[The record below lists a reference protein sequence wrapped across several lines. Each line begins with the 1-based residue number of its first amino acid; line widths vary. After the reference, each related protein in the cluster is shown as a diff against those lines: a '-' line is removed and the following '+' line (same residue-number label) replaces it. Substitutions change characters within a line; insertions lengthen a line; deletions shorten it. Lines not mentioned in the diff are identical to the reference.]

1 MQKNNTETRIDVR
14 RNLNNTGEESPGH
27 ASANVD
33 SAAHN
38 SEIVRFHGKQGHG
51 FAAEQGNDIIDKLR
65 GNDAK
70 VVGNDNKKNG
80 PDRLVNGQFIQTKYC
95 QTAKDS
101 INAGFDKK
109 TGLFKYYDSNNNAI
123 AIEVPKDQYEKA
135 VEEMVKKIKAKKVP
149 GYENSKN
156 PEEDARK
163 LVKKGHLTY
172 QQAKNIAKAGTIESL
187 VFDSVNGVIICTSA
201 FGITAVATFAK
212 SIWDGNDIDV
222 AVEESLCAGI
232 QVGGIA
238 FTTSVISAQLVRVG
252 LNSSLQTL
260 NKQVIKTLFNT
271 KVKKEALVK
280 FLNYVASESVTVK
293 NVVNKASKMLTSNEI
308 VQAVTF
314 VVLSANDISNSFQ
327 GKISG
332 KQLFKNMTTLA
343 ASLGGGLVGFNLGS
357 AAGTAVGI
365 VVGTA
370 VGGPAGGTVGAK
382 IGFWIGGAAGSSV
395 GGMGAN
401 EITNK
406 TLSEFIEDDAVAMVA
421 IINKHFVDL
430 AQEFLLTQEE
440 VDLALDDLI
449 LSLDQFQLLEMFA
462 SPDRDKYADDLLR
475 GIIEKIIAFRS
486 NITLPDEDA
495 YFDTLVRMEERLT
508 NGGQI
513 IETKKVDV
521 VEIGRRLTGKEIGE
535 RAAKKAWYVTKNMN
549 AINLQV
555 ENLLIKAKN
564 NEENTKIKLAS
575 LEQKNM
581 ELKKEINLLLG
592 E

>member
-1 MQKNNTETRIDVR
+1 MSDKYNDSEFTRINVK
-14 RNLNNTGEESPGH
+14 RNEKNIAEESPGYH
-27 ASANVD
+27 TSGID

-38 SEIVRFHGKQGHG
+38 NEMVRIHGKQGHG
-51 FAAEQGNDIIDKLR
+51 FAAEQGNDLIDNLR
-65 GNDAK
+65 GVGSK

-80 PDRLVNGQFIQTKYC
+80 PDRMVNGQYIQTKYY
-95 QTAKDS
+95 QTAS
-101 INAGFDKK
+101 QSVAAGFKNKK
-109 TGLFKYYDSNNNAI
+109 YKYYDTNGKAM

-135 VEEMVKKIKAKKVP
+135 VELMRKRIKSGQVK
-149 GYENSKN
+149 GYSDPK
-156 PEEDARK
+156 DAEK

-172 QQAKNIAKAGTIESL
+172 QQAKNLAKAGTIESL
-187 VFDSVNGVIICTSA
+187 VFDSVHGAIICTSA
-201 FGITAVATFAK
+201 FGITAVITFAK

-232 QVGGIA
+232 QVGGITFA
-238 FTTSVISAQLVRVG
+238 TSVISAQLVKVG
-252 LNSSLQTL
+252 LNSSLKTVGRETVKTVFKSQTSRQIL
-260 NKQVIKTLFNT
+260 RKLLGDGT
-271 KVKKEALVK
+271 KEA
-280 FLNYVASESVTVK
+280 VK
-293 NVVNKASKMLTSNEI
+293 NINKAADLLCSNVI
-308 VQAVTF
+308 VEAVMF
-314 VVLSANDISNSFQ
+314 VALSANDISNSFQ

-343 ASLGGGLVGFNLGS
+343 ASLGGGTTGYYIGGSIGLTIGAYFAGSNGGVIGFKIGS
-357 AAGTAVGI
+357 
-365 VVGTA
+365 VVGSIT
-370 VGGPAGGTVGAK
+370 
-382 IGFWIGGAAGSSV
+382 
-395 GGMGAN
+395 GGMVSN
-401 EITNK
+401 KITNK
-406 TLSEFIEDDAVAMVA
+406 ALSEFIEDDAVAMVA
-421 IINKHFVDL
+421 IIKKHFVDL

-440 VDLALDDLI
+440 VDLALDDLE
-449 LSLDQFQLLEMFA
+449 LALDQFQLLEMFA

-495 YFDTLVRMEERLT
+495 YFDALVRMEERLT

-564 NEENTKIKLAS
+564 NEEKTKIKLAS

>member
-1 MQKNNTETRIDVR
+1 MSDKYNDSEFTRINVK
-14 RNLNNTGEESPGH
+14 RNEKNIAEESPGYH
-27 ASANVD
+27 TSGID

-38 SEIVRFHGKQGHG
+38 NEMVRIHGKQGHG
-51 FAAEQGNDIIDKLR
+51 FAAEQGNDLIDNLR
-65 GNDAK
+65 GVGSK

-80 PDRLVNGQFIQTKYC
+80 PDRMVNGQYIQTKYY
-95 QTAKDS
+95 QTAS
-101 INAGFDKK
+101 QSVAAGFKNKK
-109 TGLFKYYDSNNNAI
+109 YKYYDTNGKAM

-135 VEEMVKKIKAKKVP
+135 VELMRKRIKSGQVK
-149 GYENSKN
+149 GYSDPK
-156 PEEDARK
+156 DAEK

-172 QQAKNIAKAGTIESL
+172 QQAKNLAKAGTIESL
-187 VFDSVNGVIICTSA
+187 VFDSVHGAIICTSA
-201 FGITAVATFAK
+201 FGITAVITFAK

-232 QVGGIA
+232 QVGGITFA
-238 FTTSVISAQLVRVG
+238 TSVISAQLVKVG
-252 LNSSLQTL
+252 LNSSLKTVGRETVKTVFKSQTSRQIL
-260 NKQVIKTLFNT
+260 RKLLGDGT
-271 KVKKEALVK
+271 KEA
-280 FLNYVASESVTVK
+280 VK
-293 NVVNKASKMLTSNEI
+293 NINKAADLLCSNVI
-308 VQAVTF
+308 VEAVMF
-314 VVLSANDISNSFQ
+314 VALSANDISNSFQ

-343 ASLGGGLVGFNLGS
+343 ASLGGGTTGYYIGGSIGLTIGAYFAGSNGGVIGFKIGS
-357 AAGTAVGI
+357 
-365 VVGTA
+365 VVGSIT
-370 VGGPAGGTVGAK
+370 
-382 IGFWIGGAAGSSV
+382 
-395 GGMGAN
+395 GGMVSN
-401 EITNK
+401 KITNK
-406 TLSEFIEDDAVAMVA
+406 ALSEFIEDDAVAMVA
-421 IINKHFVDL
+421 IIKKHFVDL

-440 VDLALDDLI
+440 VDLALDDLE
-449 LSLDQFQLLEMFA
+449 LALDQFKLLEMFA

-495 YFDTLVRMEERLT
+495 YFDALVRMEERLT

-564 NEENTKIKLAS
+564 NEEKTKIKLAS

>member
-1 MQKNNTETRIDVR
+1 MNDKYNDSGSTRINVK
-14 RNLNNTGEESPGH
+14 RNEKNIAEESPGYH
-27 ASANVD
+27 TSGMD

-38 SEIVRFHGKQGHG
+38 NEMVRIHGKQGHG
-51 FAAEQGNDIIDKLR
+51 FAAEQGNDLIDNLR
-65 GNDAK
+65 GVDSK

-80 PDRLVNGQFIQTKYC
+80 PDRMVNGQYIQTKYY
-95 QTAKDS
+95 QTAS
-101 INAGFDKK
+101 QSVAAGFKNK
-109 TGLFKYYDSNNNAI
+109 QYKYYDTNGKAM

-135 VEEMVKKIKAKKVP
+135 VELMRKRIKSGQVK
-149 GYENSKN
+149 GYSDPK
-156 PEEDARK
+156 DAEK

-172 QQAKNIAKAGTIESL
+172 QQAKNLAKAGTIESL
-187 VFDSVNGVIICTSA
+187 VFDSVHGAIICTSA
-201 FGITAVATFAK
+201 FGITAVITFAK

-232 QVGGIA
+232 QVGGITFA
-238 FTTSVISAQLVRVG
+238 TSVISAQLVKVG
-252 LNSSLQTL
+252 LNSSLKTVGRETVKTVFKSQTSRQIL
-260 NKQVIKTLFNT
+260 RKLLGDGT
-271 KVKKEALVK
+271 KEA
-280 FLNYVASESVTVK
+280 VK
-293 NVVNKASKMLTSNEI
+293 NINKAADLLCSNVI
-308 VQAVTF
+308 VEAVMF
-314 VVLSANDISNSFQ
+314 VALSANDISNSFQ

-343 ASLGGGLVGFNLGS
+343 ASLGGGTTGYYIGGSIGLTIGAYFAGSNGGVIGFKIGS
-357 AAGTAVGI
+357 
-365 VVGTA
+365 VVGSIT
-370 VGGPAGGTVGAK
+370 
-382 IGFWIGGAAGSSV
+382 
-395 GGMGAN
+395 GGMVSN
-401 EITNK
+401 KITNK
-406 TLSEFIEDDAVAMVA
+406 ALSEFIEDDAVAMVA
-421 IINKHFVDL
+421 IIKKHFVDL

-440 VDLALDDLI
+440 VDLALDDLE
-449 LSLDQFQLLEMFA
+449 LALDQFQLLEMFA

-495 YFDTLVRMEERLT
+495 YFDALVRMEERLT